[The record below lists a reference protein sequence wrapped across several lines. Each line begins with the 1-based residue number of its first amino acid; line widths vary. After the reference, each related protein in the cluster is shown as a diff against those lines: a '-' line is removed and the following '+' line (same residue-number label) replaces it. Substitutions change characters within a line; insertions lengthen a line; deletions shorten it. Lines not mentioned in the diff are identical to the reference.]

1 MPEMRL
7 KKFEIAPLADRLVAG
22 VAGLLVAL
30 ALAATVSEAEAA
42 VAVGKPK
49 TIQVCHGYGCKFRS
63 RLVLTAS
70 DGARF
75 RSIMSA
81 GAGSPEAERTALS
94 RAVRYYEERTFAA
107 TGYRDLPKTQIG
119 KPARGQM
126 DCIDES
132 TNTRALLLYL
142 AERGLLKHHKVEHN
156 VSRGF
161 FLDKRYP
168 HFTAVIS
175 DPAGV
180 EWVVDSWYK
189 PMGGAPDI
197 MPYGQWKLR
206 GQYDSEPL
214 N

>member
-1 MPEMRL
+1 MSLTKCRVP
-7 KKFEIAPLADRLVAG
+7 PVVDRLAASI
-22 VAGLLVAL
+22 AGLLIAFGVAY
-30 ALAATVSEAEAA
+30 TVSEAEAA
-42 VAVGKPK
+42 VAVGTPK

-81 GAGSPEAERTALS
+81 GAGSPSAERSALS
-94 RAVRYYEERTFAA
+94 RAVRTYEERTFAA
-107 TGYRDLPKTQIG
+107 TGFRDRPKTQIG
-119 KPARGQM
+119 KPERGQM

-142 AERGLLKHHKVEHN
+142 AERGLLRHHKVERN

-161 FLDKRYP
+161 FVDKRYP

-175 DPAGV
+175 DPSGAQ
-180 EWVVDSWYK
+180 WVVDSWYK

-197 MPYGQWKLR
+197 MPLEKWKLR
-206 GQYDSEPL
+206 GQFDSEPL